1 MFKRGIPRGLT
12 YVILQR
18 DQVPHT
24 IGEWQ
29 TALRNELQRREMI
42 DATLGPKRGGSL
54 FHKDRTFETTKTT
67 RNEKG
72 NRWRRDPDAMDVDAA
87 IMGTETK
94 KPEKR
99 LSESE
104 KKKRQAEG
112 RCFACGRQ
120 GHMSRACPKKRTGE
134 KAKSARKAEIN
145 DQQKEKE
152 EEGSDAAS
160 NPPPY
165 NSEGMMAQIRSMT
178 TDERDEF
185 LDQLMMTEED
195 F

>member
-1 MFKRGIPRGLT
+1 MFKHGIPRGLT

-29 TALRNELQRREMI
+29 TALRNELQRQELI
-42 DATLGPKRGGSL
+42 EATLGPKKGGQGFQKNRS
-54 FHKDRTFETTKTT
+54 FGFVGEGQQERSTK
-67 RNEKG
+67 
-72 NRWRRDPDAMDVDAA
+72 WRRDPNAMDVDAA

-94 KPEKR
+94 KPDKK
-99 LSESE
+99 LSEGE

-112 RCFACGRQ
+112 RCYTCGRQ
-120 GHMSRACPKKRTGE
+120 GHLSRGCPKKRTGE

-152 EEGSDAAS
+152 EGGSDAAS
-160 NPPPY
+160 DPPPY